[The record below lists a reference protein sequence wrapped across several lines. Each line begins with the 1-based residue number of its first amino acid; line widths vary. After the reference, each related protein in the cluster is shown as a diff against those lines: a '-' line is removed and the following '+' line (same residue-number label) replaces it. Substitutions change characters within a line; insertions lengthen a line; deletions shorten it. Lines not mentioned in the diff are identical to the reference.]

1 MQNLSVKGFENMYL
15 KIRMLLQDIFH
26 SSVFDSHS
34 FKDFT
39 RSRVPCQRIYKDL
52 GTILT
57 MSMSNFA
64 QVSFMSSFRHN
75 TVS

>member
-1 MQNLSVKGFENMYL
+1 MYL
-15 KIRMLLQDIFH
+15 SSDLNRFKIRMLLKDTFH
-26 SSVFDSHS
+26 STVFGSHS

-57 MSMSNFA
+57 TSMSNFA
-64 QVSFMSSFRHN
+64 QVSFMSCFRPD
-75 TVS
+75 TAS